1 MGLRVL
7 LVEQDPERA
16 VLVRAALYE
25 AGYAVVAQV
34 TNASELLAAV
44 RVAQPDVIIIDRDS
58 PDRDTLEHLC
68 MVTRDEPR
76 PIVLFTQDKDLARMR
91 AALKAGVSAYVVDGL
106 AAERV
111 QPIVNVA
118 LARFEQWQALR
129 QELDQAQT
137 GLAERKAIDRAKG
150 ILMTQRR
157 CSEDEAYRLLRKT
170 AMDRNA
176 RLGEV
181 AENVIAMA
189 KLLT

>member
-1 MGLRVL
+1 MRLRVL

-16 VLVRAALYE
+16 TMVRAALDE
-25 AGYAVVAQV
+25 AGYALVAQV
-34 TNASELLAAV
+34 TNASELLAGV
-44 RVAQPDVIIIDRDS
+44 RAAQPDVIIIDRDS
-58 PDRDTLEHLC
+58 PDRDTLEHVC
-68 MVTRDEPR
+68 VITRDEPR
-76 PIVLFTQDKDLARMR
+76 PIVMFTQDKDQARMR
-91 AALKAGVSAYVVDGL
+91 AALQAGVSAYVVDGL

-150 ILMTQRR
+150 ILMMQRR

-170 AMDRNA
+170 AMDRHA

>member
-1 MGLRVL
+1 M
-7 LVEQDPERA
+7 
-16 VLVRAALYE
+16 VRGALAE

-34 TNASELLAAV
+34 ADAGGLLAAV
-44 RVAQPDVIIIDRDS
+44 RAARPDVIIVDRDS

-68 MVTRDEPR
+68 VVTRDEPR
-76 PIVLFTQDKDLARMR
+76 PIVMFTQDKDQGRMR
-91 AALKAGVSAYVVDGL
+91 AALRAGVSAYVVDGL

-129 QELDQAQT
+129 QELGEAQA
-137 GLAERKAIDRAKG
+137 GLAERKTIERAKG

-157 CSEDEAYRLLRKT
+157 CSEDEAYRLLRRT
-170 AMDRNA
+170 AMDRNL
-176 RLGEV
+176 RLAEV

-189 KLLT
+189 RLLT

>member
-1 MGLRVL
+1 MRLRVL

-16 VLVRAALYE
+16 VLVRAALGE
-25 AGYAVVAQV
+25 AGYTVVAQV

-58 PDRDTLEHLC
+58 PDRDTLEHVC
-68 MVTRDEPR
+68 VITRDEPR
-76 PIVLFTQDKDLARMR
+76 PIVMFTQDKDQTRMR

>member
-1 MGLRVL
+1 M
-7 LVEQDPERA
+7 
-16 VLVRAALYE
+16 
-25 AGYAVVAQV
+25 
-34 TNASELLAAV
+34 
-44 RVAQPDVIIIDRDS
+44 
-58 PDRDTLEHLC
+58 
-68 MVTRDEPR
+68 
-76 PIVLFTQDKDLARMR
+76 FTQDKDQTRMR
-91 AALKAGVSAYVVDGL
+91 AALQAGVSAYVVDGL

>member
-1 MGLRVL
+1 MRLRVL

-16 VLVRAALYE
+16 VLVRAALGE
-25 AGYAVVAQV
+25 AGYTVVAQV

-58 PDRDTLEHLC
+58 PDRDTLEHVC
-68 MVTRDEPR
+68 VITRDEPR
-76 PIVLFTQDKDLARMR
+76 PIVMFTQDKDQTRMR
-91 AALKAGVSAYVVDGL
+91 AALQAGVSAYVVDGL

>member
-1 MGLRVL
+1 MRLRVL

-16 VLVRAALYE
+16 VLVRAALGE
-25 AGYAVVAQV
+25 AGYTVVAQV

-58 PDRDTLEHLC
+58 PDRDTLEHVC
-68 MVTRDEPR
+68 VITRDEPR
-76 PIVLFTQDKDLARMR
+76 PIVMFTQDKDQARMR
-91 AALKAGVSAYVVDGL
+91 EALKAGVSAYVVDGL
-106 AAERV
+106 AADRV

>member
-1 MGLRVL
+1 MRLRVL

-16 VLVRAALYE
+16 VLVRAALGE
-25 AGYAVVAQV
+25 AGYTVVAQV

-58 PDRDTLEHLC
+58 PDRDTLEHVC
-68 MVTRDEPR
+68 VITRDEPR
-76 PIVLFTQDKDLARMR
+76 PIVMFTQDKDQTRMR

-106 AAERV
+106 AADRV

-137 GLAERKAIDRAKG
+137 GLAERKAIERAKG

-157 CSEDEAYRLLRKT
+157 VSEDEAYRLLRKT

>member
-1 MGLRVL
+1 MRLRVL

-16 VLVRAALYE
+16 VLVRAALGE
-25 AGYAVVAQV
+25 AGYTVVAQV

-58 PDRDTLEHLC
+58 PDRDTLEHVC
-68 MVTRDEPR
+68 VITRDEPR
-76 PIVLFTQDKDLARMR
+76 PIVMFTQDKDQTRMR

-106 AAERV
+106 AADRV

-170 AMDRNA
+170 AMDRNV
-176 RLGEV
+176 RLAEV

>member
-1 MGLRVL
+1 MRLRVL

-16 VLVRAALYE
+16 TMVRAALGE
-25 AGYAVVAQV
+25 AGYTVVAQV
-34 TNASELLAAV
+34 TNASELLAGV
-44 RVAQPDVIIIDRDS
+44 RAAQPDVIIIDRDS
-58 PDRDTLEHLC
+58 PDRDTLEHVC
-68 MVTRDEPR
+68 VITRDEPR
-76 PIVLFTQDKDLARMR
+76 PIVMFTQDKDQGRMR

-137 GLAERKAIDRAKG
+137 GLAERKTIERAKG

-157 CSEDEAYRLLRKT
+157 CSEEEAYRLLRKT

-176 RLGEV
+176 RLSEV
-181 AENVIAMA
+181 AENVVAMA

>member
-1 MGLRVL
+1 MRLRVL

-16 VLVRAALYE
+16 MLVRAALGE

-58 PDRDTLEHLC
+58 PDRDTLEHVC

-76 PIVLFTQDKDLARMR
+76 PIVMFTQDKDQTRMR
-91 AALKAGVSAYVVDGL
+91 AALQAGVSAYVVDGL

-176 RLGEV
+176 RLAEV